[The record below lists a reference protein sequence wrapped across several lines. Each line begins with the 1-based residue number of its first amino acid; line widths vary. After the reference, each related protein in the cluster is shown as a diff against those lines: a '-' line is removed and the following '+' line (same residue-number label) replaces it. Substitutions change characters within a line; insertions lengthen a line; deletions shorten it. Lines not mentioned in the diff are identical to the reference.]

1 MIRLQFSTST
11 EWQSDVIRRL
21 CHSPFSHL
29 DVVLPDGNL
38 LGSSDSP
45 HAPSIEGNP
54 GGVAIRPPDYQT
66 FGIRRMANVFSTEAV
81 ELAFYTK
88 LRSQLGEPFDDTA
101 LHAFIGKVSFMPT
114 RDWTDSSSW
123 FCSELVAWALMEAGF
138 FRYELLVPKDRISPA
153 DLLLLLN
160 PFIDT
165 THFWDPIPGL
175 KLGPKE
181 H

>member
-1 MIRLQFSTST
+1 VIQILFSTST
-11 EWQSDVIRRL
+11 VWQSDVIRRL
-21 CHSPFSHL
+21 CHSPFSHV

-45 HAPSIEGNP
+45 GSPVIVGNK
-54 GGVAIRPPDYQT
+54 GGVAIRPPNYQL
-66 FGIRRMANVFSTEAV
+66 FGIRRMANVFTDEITEG
-81 ELAFYTK
+81 AFYANMK
-88 LRSQLGEPFDDTA
+88 SQLGEPFDDSA

-114 RDWTDSSSW
+114 RDWADVSKW
-123 FCSELVAWALMEAGF
+123 FCSELVTWALMTAGF
-138 FRYELLVPKDRISPA
+138 FKFDLLVPKDRVSPA

-160 PFIDT
+160 PYMDT